1 MNEYKMTMEA
11 IVVGPNIL
19 AEQLKNIEHMADE
32 QIYTIINSSYSIFLS
47 SSIEDPCLQF
57 LKTNTRFLNIL
68 SQVLME
74 VTLTADQQ
82 IYCNSMIYQELSK
95 TDNEYLK
102 RVYYILAFTINQPV
116 IDKLIK
122 LGIKKGLAIYLA
134 TVYKSSFS
142 NATNILRLNFS
153 IICASSQTMTTQ
165 MITNI
170 YCTLFNTV
178 DEIKELF
185 FNIIKDNLNFVSTE
199 SWVTEEMF
207 DIATNM
213 DYAILSILETLPL
226 IKLSEI
232 FIEYS
237 NMATIEDLKEQE
249 VRFSFHSINLD
260 QFPVIKKLVQDM
272 LDRQFVLP

>member
-1 MNEYKMTMEA
+1 MEA

-19 AEQLKNIEHMADE
+19 AEQLKNIDQMTDE
-32 QIYTIINSSYSIFLS
+32 QIYTVINSSYSVFLS
-47 SSIEDPCLQF
+47 ASIDEPCLQS
-57 LKTNTRFLNIL
+57 LRTNTRFLNIL

-74 VTLTADQQ
+74 TSLTVDQQ

-102 RVYYILAFTINQPV
+102 RVYYILAFTINHTT
-116 IDKLIK
+116 IDKLIQ

-134 TVYKSSFS
+134 TICKSSFS
-142 NATNILRLNFS
+142 NATNVLRLNFS
-153 IICASSQTMTTQ
+153 IVCANPQSMTTQ

-185 FNIIKDNLNFVSTE
+185 FAIMKDTTVFTSTE
-199 SWVTEEMF
+199 EWITEDM
-207 DIATNM
+207 IQVGHNM
-213 DYAILSILETLPL
+213 NYAILSILETLPL
-226 IKLSEI
+226 NKLTNI

-237 NMATIEDLKEQE
+237 NMATIEDLKDDEL
-249 VRFSFHSINLD
+249 RFSFKSINLE
-260 QFPVIKKLVQDM
+260 QFPIIKKLVCDM
-272 LDRQFVLP
+272 LDQQFILP

>member
-11 IVVGPNIL
+11 IVAGPKIL
-19 AEQLKNIEHMADE
+19 AEQLKNIDHMDDE
-32 QIYTIINSSYSIFLS
+32 QIYTIIKSSYSVFLS
-47 SSIEDPCLQF
+47 SSINDTCLQF
-57 LKTNTRFLNIL
+57 LRTNTRFLNIL

-82 IYCNSMIYQELSK
+82 IYCNAMIYQELSK
-95 TDNEYLK
+95 TENEYLK
-102 RVYYILAFTINQPV
+102 RVYYILAFTINHSI
-116 IDKLIK
+116 IDKLLQ

-134 TVYKSSFS
+134 TISKSSFS

-153 IICASSQTMTTQ
+153 IVCANSNSMTIQ

-185 FNIIKDNLNFVSTE
+185 FTIMKDTTVFTSTE
-199 SWVTEEMF
+199 EWITEDM
-207 DIATNM
+207 IQVAYNIN
-213 DYAILSILETLPL
+213 YAILSILETLPL
-226 IKLSEI
+226 NKLTNI

-237 NMATIEDLKEQE
+237 NMATIEDLKDDEL
-249 VRFSFHSINLD
+249 RFSFKSVNLD
-260 QFPVIKKLVQDM
+260 LFPITKKLVSDM
-272 LDRQFVLP
+272 LEQQFVLP